1 MGTKH
6 SFGPPKMIV
15 LFVYKHTTGEFNMS
29 YALLSLI
36 QFVATYTLLGSQ
48 ALTINSRWG
57 DEINLYS
64 RVFTRGNLLVVS

>member
-1 MGTKH
+1 MNLVGLNHFLSPQITFMGTKH

-36 QFVATYTLLGSQ
+36 QFVATYTLLG
-48 ALTINSRWG
+48 
-57 DEINLYS
+57 
-64 RVFTRGNLLVVS
+64 